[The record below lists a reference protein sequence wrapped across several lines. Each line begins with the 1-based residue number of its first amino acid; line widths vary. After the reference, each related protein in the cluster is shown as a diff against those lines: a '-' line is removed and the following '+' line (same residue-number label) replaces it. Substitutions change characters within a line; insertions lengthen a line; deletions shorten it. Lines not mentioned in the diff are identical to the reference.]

1 MFKHL
6 LVPLDG
12 SSLAESVLPVAACLA
27 ETLHTEVTLLHVIE
41 RDAPTE
47 VHGARHLHT
56 PDEAQVYLA
65 VIRDRAFA
73 ADRVVHTHVHTVEV
87 KDVARSIVDH
97 TGEFAAD
104 VIVMCAHGESGLRR
118 RLFGS
123 NAQQVVALGRTP
135 VVFVPAH
142 IAPFACHRILVPLD
156 GEADHEQ
163 GLRAAAWLAAASQA
177 ALHLLLV
184 IPTRDKLKGEQAATG
199 KLLPHTMTALL
210 HMSQDSAEEYLRDHL
225 QALRERGLAATA
237 EIARGDEV
245 AAILGAV
252 HRTEINLIALGTH
265 AKTGFDA
272 FWSGS
277 LTPQLLERTAVPV
290 LLVRADS
297 GPPSRD

>member
-12 SSLAESVLPVAACLA
+12 SSLAENVLPVAACLA
-27 ETLHTEVTLLHVIE
+27 ETLRTEVTLLHVIE
-41 RDAPTE
+41 REAPAE
-47 VHGARHLHT
+47 VHGARHLRT
-56 PDEAQVYLA
+56 PDEALAYLA
-65 VIRDRAFA
+65 AIRDRAFTT
-73 ADRVVHTHVHTVEV
+73 DRVVHTHVHTVEV

-104 VIVMCAHGESGLRR
+104 VIVMCAHGDSGMRR

-123 NAQQVVALGRTP
+123 NAQQVLALGRTP
-135 VVFVPAH
+135 VLFVPTHASH
-142 IAPFACHRILVPLD
+142 FACRRILVPLD
-156 GEADHEQ
+156 GEVDHEQ
-163 GLRAAAWLAAASQA
+163 GLQAAAALAAASRA
-177 ALHLLLV
+177 AIHLLLV

-210 HMSQDSAEEYLRDHL
+210 HMSEDSAEEYLRGHL
-225 QALRERGLAATA
+225 QALRERGLSATA

-252 HRTEINLIALGTH
+252 QRTEINLIALGTH

-277 LTPQLLERTAVPV
+277 LTPQLLERSKVPV
-290 LLVRADS
+290 LLVRADA
-297 GPPSRD
+297 GPPL